1 MKIYNAKITSNP
13 NIFMYGIKNAVS
25 ALTKFDF
32 ISDQEINRHINTHLG
47 ILSSVGPYSYKSK
60 IVCRIQ
66 NIYFIDVIVSPKKD
80 FNEFSLMTILG
91 LNDISSNISNN
102 RPYKIYRFRIPIS
115 KDKSGIHHFKK

>member
-1 MKIYNAKITSNP
+1 
-13 NIFMYGIKNAVS
+13 MYGIKNAVS